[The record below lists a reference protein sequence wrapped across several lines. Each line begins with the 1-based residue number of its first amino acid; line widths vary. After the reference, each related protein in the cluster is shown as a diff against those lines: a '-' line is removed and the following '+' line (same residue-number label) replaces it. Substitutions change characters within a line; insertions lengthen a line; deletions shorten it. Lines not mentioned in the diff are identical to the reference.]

1 MPSGIGLE
9 LIIVGALL
17 VILGAAG
24 IVAWRRGRPGTAED
38 RAAIDD
44 GKTSI
49 GVRARE
55 DPRDRRGDVARIFE
69 GDPSLSLSGRP
80 AVLLIVGAA
89 GSGRTTMVGK
99 LGYRLINRGRL
110 VAMTAVDP
118 FGAHAVHPLASWAE
132 RSGADLLPLEGTTDP
147 GTAAYEAV
155 NAARARRSDVLL
167 VDTTG
172 DPRESMDELARIRRV
187 LERATGKLDEVLLV
201 VDVTAAPSAIAEA
214 RRLVDVVGVT
224 GIALSNLDRTSEPA
238 IAVVVREELGVS
250 VKLVGAGEHIE
261 ALRSFDPAWFAK
273 ILDGSE
279 SEAAISLTRDS
290 PPAASERPSSA
301 AGS

>member
-1 MPSGIGLE
+1 
-9 LIIVGALL
+9 
-17 VILGAAG
+17 
-24 IVAWRRGRPGTAED
+24 
-38 RAAIDD
+38 
-44 GKTSI
+44 
-49 GVRARE
+49 VRARE

>member
-17 VILGAAG
+17 AILGAAG
-24 IVAWRRGRPGTAED
+24 IVAWRRGRPGTVED
-38 RAAIDD
+38 SPAIDGAD
-44 GKTSI
+44 MSI

-80 AVLLIVGAA
+80 AVVLIVGGV

-99 LGYRLINRGRL
+99 LAYRLINRGRL

-118 FGAHAVHPLASWAE
+118 FDAGAVHPLGPWAE
-132 RSGADLLPLEGTTDP
+132 RSGADLLALEGTTDP

-155 NAARARRSDVLL
+155 DAARARRSDVLL

-172 DPRESMDELARIRRV
+172 DPRESVDELARIRRV
-187 LERATGKLDEVLLV
+187 LERAAGHVDEVLLV
-201 VDVTAAPSAIAEA
+201 LNVMAGPNSIPEA
-214 RRLVDVVGVT
+214 SRLVDAVGVT
-224 GIALSNLDRTSEPA
+224 GIAFSNLDRTSQPA
-238 IAVVVREELGVS
+238 IAVVVREELGVP

-261 ALRSFDPAWFAK
+261 ALRSFDPAWFKK